1 VAMVRKLLERQHAI
15 YVDGHGGAF
24 SASFWRT
31 WADMQG

>member
-1 VAMVRKLLERQHAI
+1 LLERQHAI